1 MKCSLALSRSR
12 CSTAQQAQG
21 GESQLGNDHKRETL
35 RLAEHMEAPQPKK
48 VPRRTLYVGGLEE
61 NVNEELVHAAF
72 IPFGDL
78 VEVQIPRDWKAGTN
92 RGFAFVEYEEEEDAA
107 AAMENMDGSELAGR
121 VLKVN
126 QAKPLKHKLGSTK
139 AVWSADEW
147 FKGIDEG
154 DDMINATA
162 DDLPNAD
169 TLEPQNQ

>member
-1 MKCSLALSRSR
+1 MQVP
-12 CSTAQQAQG
+12 CSTTRRALRKALVV
-21 GESQLGNDHKRETL
+21 SHKSVPQKNFGLVRVY
-35 RLAEHMEAPQPKK
+35 MEAPQPKK